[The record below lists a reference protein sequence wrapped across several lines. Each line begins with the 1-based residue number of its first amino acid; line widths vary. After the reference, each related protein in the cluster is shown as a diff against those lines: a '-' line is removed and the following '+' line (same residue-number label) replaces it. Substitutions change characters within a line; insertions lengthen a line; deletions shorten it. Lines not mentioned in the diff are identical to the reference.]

1 MYFFWNSFGFF
12 KNFTLVFMIF
22 KLAFPLKALFLSL
35 EQSCH
40 RVRKNKKKKT
50 KVRKTGK
57 SWGFDKI
64 CLTSDF
70 LCLNLQCLFSK
81 AFKWQKKINENP
93 LNLDKIFKMFQKFT
107 KLLIFQCLH
116 LVKVSKISFKKTL

>member
-1 MYFFWNSFGFF
+1 MEQLWFF
-12 KNFTLVFMIF
+12 KKFYVSFYDFQTSFSLKSFVFVLGTELPQGE
-22 KLAFPLKALFLSL
+22 KK
-35 EQSCH
+35 Q
-40 RVRKNKKKKT
+40 KKKT
-50 KVRKTGK
+50 KVRKIGK
-57 SWGFDKI
+57 SSGFDKI

>member
-1 MYFFWNSFGFF
+1 MYFFFLEQLWFF
-12 KNFTLVFMIF
+12 KKFYVSFYDFQTSFSLKSFVFVLGTELPQGE
-22 KLAFPLKALFLSL
+22 KK
-35 EQSCH
+35 Q
-40 RVRKNKKKKT
+40 KKKT

-81 AFKWQKKINENP
+81 AFKWQKKIIKNP
-93 LNLDKIFKMFQKFT
+93 LYLEKKFQNVPKIYQITYFLMPSSGK
-107 KLLIFQCLH
+107 
-116 LVKVSKISFKKTL
+116 S